1 MISLE
6 DEKLSLDNLPLSN
19 FHIKMLLLSAAG
31 VFLDGYDLFIISVA
45 LLFIKP
51 LWLNSSLGSPN
62 TIAIYTGLL
71 ASSALIGMFIG
82 AVTLGHFTDKYGRK
96 AMYVIDLI
104 FFVIFGF
111 LSAIS
116 QNIFELILFRILL
129 GIGIGADY
137 PISSTYISEF
147 APAKYRGRIV
157 SLTFM
162 FWGIG
167 SLSAAAV
174 GLSLVSVGPDA
185 WRWMLFSGVLPAV
198 VVILLRTRMPESP
211 RWLISKG
218 EHKKANDVINDLEA
232 KAGVAKSTGRDTF
245 KFSDTD
251 KVKASML
258 LSPFYIR
265 RTIFSWLPW
274 FFMDIAVYGIG
285 IFLPT
290 ILEGLGF
297 KTHFASIEGTALLDI
312 FGIVGFII
320 AMLLIDRIGRLKLQ
334 AFGFLGMALS
344 LIILAFAFPTT
355 VFVMFVLFAI
365 FQLSMNAG
373 PNTTTWVIATE
384 LFPTRLRATGQGT
397 STAFSRMGAI
407 TGVFLLPIIL
417 AIFGVVP
424 MLLFVSIAA
433 ILGLILTVSLGEE
446 TKNLSLED
454 ASMLFREFSKLIDE
468 LLTNMKA
475 AAKELYEMVNSYD
488 NLNTRQKKI
497 RTIEHENDEVVHNI
511 FNKLNRSLS
520 APIDV
525 IDIAALSN
533 AIDDIIDLIEATSS
547 RIIIYNIEENTPE
560 MIALTEII
568 VKATDQLEMALKEI
582 RKIRIGDYQDIIIK
596 CKEIHTLENYAD
608 DILDAA
614 LEGLFKQSDP
624 INILKLKE
632 IYEYLEAVTDKCE
645 DVADVIM
652 DLTVKYS

>member
-1 MISLE
+1 ME
-6 DEKLSLDNLPLSN
+6 DEKLSLDSLPLSN

-62 TIAIYTGLL
+62 TIAVYTGLL

-174 GLSLVSVGPDA
+174 GLSMVSLGPDA
-185 WRWMLFSGVLPAV
+185 WRWMLFSGVLPAI

-218 EHKKANDVINDLEA
+218 ERQKANAVINDLET
-232 KAGVAKSTGRDTF
+232 KAGVAKSVERDTF
-245 KFSDTD
+245 KLSDTD

-290 ILEGLGF
+290 ILQGLGF

-320 AMLLIDRIGRLKLQ
+320 AMLLIDRVGRLKLQ
-334 AFGFLGMALS
+334 AFGFLGMAFS
-344 LIILAFAFPTT
+344 LLILAFAFPTT
-355 VFVMFVLFAI
+355 VFLMFVLFAI
-365 FQLSMNAG
+365 FQVSMNAG
-373 PNTTTWVIATE
+373 PNTTTWVIAAE

-407 TGVFLLPIIL
+407 TGVFLLPIIMEL
-417 AIFGVVP
+417 FGIVP

-433 ILGLILTVSLGEE
+433 ILGLALTVSLGEE

-475 AAKELYEMVNSYD
+475 SAKELYEMVSSFD
-488 NLNTRQKKI
+488 NLNARQKKI
-497 RTIEHENDEVVHNI
+497 RAIEHENDEVVHNI

-533 AIDDIIDLIEATSS
+533 AIDDIIDLIEATSN
-547 RIIIYNIEENTPE
+547 RIVIYEIKENTPE

-608 DILDAA
+608 DILDSS
-614 LEGLFKQSDP
+614 LGELFKQSDP
-624 INILKLKE
+624 INVLKLKE